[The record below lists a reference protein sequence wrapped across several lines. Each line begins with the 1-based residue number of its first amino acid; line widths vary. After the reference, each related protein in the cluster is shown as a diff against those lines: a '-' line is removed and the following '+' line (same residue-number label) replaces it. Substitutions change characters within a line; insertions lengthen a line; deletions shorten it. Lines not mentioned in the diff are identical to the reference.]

1 MNNEYNTEQLL
12 RKINEL
18 ENELKASKKYGLVWD
33 KENTKEDVV
42 LQCEKNIPILKKI
55 EELNCHCGYLNNY
68 IIEGDN
74 YHSLVSLNY
83 IYQNSI
89 DFIYIDPPYN
99 TGNKAKDGGFKYNDI
114 FIDKENA
121 FRHSTWLSQTKKRL
135 ELARNLMKDHA
146 VIFIS
151 IDDNELFNLKLLCD
165 SVFSEKNFLG
175 NIVQNK
181 GNAQNDAKNIQKNHD
196 YILVYTKKR
205 KYQSGGNGKLKE
217 VALITSSAEDEKEV
231 FIDDEGNYYYK
242 GSKLLTGSAPT
253 LKERIKLGYTIYYN
267 PNTKQKVAIHDY
279 DEEKAMISNDESFVY
294 TDDIDLISKGY
305 IKIRPPKK
313 NGSLGRWTWSLEKF
327 NNESNKILITDNLA
341 VLTKVFVNKNDVF
354 KKGNKLVYLKK
365 YRTNNLK
372 SFYDFPSA
380 NGTDDLKKVLPTN
393 DFNNP
398 KNLEM
403 IKFFIESCDN
413 KNAFVLDFYAGSG
426 TTGQA
431 VLELNKE
438 DGGHRRF
445 ILCTN
450 NENNIC
456 TDVTYPRLKTVI
468 TGIRPDGTKY
478 SDGLP
483 ANLYYFK
490 TDFIEDQANTEQAR
504 YNLVEKVDS
513 LLCIAEDVMEEVERN
528 DYSSHF
534 INGDKHLFIY
544 NDYYNETKFDEFKQ
558 RVLSATGQKIVYV
571 YASDNNID
579 ETLIEGN
586 DIELKPIP
594 SKIYEIYKEI
604 VEDIKRGE

>member
-1 MNNEYNTEQLL
+1 
-12 RKINEL
+12 
-18 ENELKASKKYGLVWD
+18 
-33 KENTKEDVV
+33 
-42 LQCEKNIPILKKI
+42 
-55 EELNCHCGYLNNY
+55 
-68 IIEGDN
+68 
-74 YHSLVSLNY
+74 
-83 IYQNSI
+83 
-89 DFIYIDPPYN
+89 
-99 TGNKAKDGGFKYNDI
+99 
-114 FIDKENA
+114 
-121 FRHSTWLSQTKKRL
+121 
-135 ELARNLMKDHA
+135 
-146 VIFIS
+146 
-151 IDDNELFNLKLLCD
+151 
-165 SVFSEKNFLG
+165 
-175 NIVQNK
+175 
-181 GNAQNDAKNIQKNHD
+181 
-196 YILVYTKKR
+196 
-205 KYQSGGNGKLKE
+205 
-217 VALITSSAEDEKEV
+217 
-231 FIDDEGNYYYK
+231 
-242 GSKLLTGSAPT
+242 
-253 LKERIKLGYTIYYN
+253 
-267 PNTKQKVAIHDY
+267 
-279 DEEKAMISNDESFVY
+279 
-294 TDDIDLISKGY
+294 
-305 IKIRPPKK
+305 
-313 NGSLGRWTWSLEKF
+313 
-327 NNESNKILITDNLA
+327 
-341 VLTKVFVNKNDVF
+341 
-354 KKGNKLVYLKK
+354 
-365 YRTNNLK
+365 
-372 SFYDFPSA
+372 
-380 NGTDDLKKVLPTN
+380 
-393 DFNNP
+393 
-398 KNLEM
+398 M
-403 IKFFIESCDN
+403 IKFIIESINN
-413 KNAFVLDFYAGSG
+413 KGAIVLDFFAGSG

-438 DGGHRRF
+438 DGGHRKF

-571 YASDNNID
+571 YASDNSID

>member
-1 MNNEYNTEQLL
+1 MNEYNIEQLL
-12 RKINEL
+12 KKINEL
-18 ENELKASKKYGLVWD
+18 EAELKASKKYGIVWD
-33 KENTKEDVV
+33 NTETDNNMKF
-42 LQCEKNIPILKKI
+42 CEENIPLLKTDNNKCI
-55 EELNCHCGYLNNY
+55 KYSGLNNY
-68 IIEGDN
+68 LIEGDN
-74 YHSLVSLNY
+74 FHSLFALNY
-83 IYQNSI
+83 IYQGMI

-99 TGNKAKDGGFKYNDI
+99 TLHKTGDGGFKYNDK
-114 FIDKENA
+114 FIDENDMYK
-121 FRHSTWLSQTKKRL
+121 HSKFLSFMSGRL
-135 ELARNLMKDHA
+135 QLAYKLLSSEGT
-146 VIFIS
+146 VFIS
-151 IDDNELFNLKLLCD
+151 IDDHECADLKLLCD
-165 SVFSEKNFLG
+165 KIFGVNHFVTMIPRITKPQRAGQEQYMDIS
-175 NIVQNK
+175 
-181 GNAQNDAKNIQKNHD
+181 HD
-196 YILVYTKKR
+196 YILVYSKANDFENIIDREYDASKLKKDNIGYYFEGDTKAILAAKSQG
-205 KYQSGGNGKLKE
+205 YSAGGDYDFEYNGK
-217 VALITSSAEDEKEV
+217 I
-231 FIDDEGNYYYK
+231 YK
-242 GSKLLTGSAPT
+242 PVTKDGTRNRWLWT
-253 LKERIKLGYTIYYN
+253 KERMEAAAKLGILVETASTLRMQLYIDKRFEEKTNVMVDKNDKLIFHTSDFMTRNDYSN
-267 PNTKQKVAIHDY
+267 PNGVSD
-279 DEEKAMISNDESFVY
+279 
-294 TDDIDLISKGY
+294 
-305 IKIRPPKK
+305 
-313 NGSLGRWTWSLEKF
+313 
-327 NNESNKILITDNLA
+327 
-341 VLTKVFVNKNDVF
+341 LTKVYQP
-354 KKGNKLVYLKK
+354 LVDK
-365 YRTNNLK
+365 
-372 SFYDFPSA
+372 
-380 NGTDDLKKVLPTN
+380 
-393 DFNNP
+393 FNNP
-398 KNLEM
+398 KPVKL
-403 IKFFIESCDN
+403 IKKLIQFCKN
-413 KNAFVLDFYAGSG
+413 KNATILDFFAGSG

-456 TDVTYPRLKTVI
+456 TNVTYPRLKTVI

-558 RVLSATGQKIVYV
+558 RVLSAEGQKIVYV

-586 DIELKPIP
+586 NIELKPIP